1 MLKKKLA
8 VLTLTLFTA
17 SIFAACSN
25 QEMMLEQPMIDNGV
39 NLTEQDNQVAISSWK
54 GVYKEIQKSNEGA
67 FKELDKNK
75 DKVVTPDEYGVST
88 PDSLK
93 AFYAL
98 DDNRDGKVTASEW
111 TPNFFKRVGLTFR
124 LRKAASNLF
133 DQLDRDGDKMLAK
146 EEMNSPLI
154 SQAFLADFDKY
165 DKQKKTLLHKDVKGK
180 LSKSEFEEL
189 FAHLAVNNIGATQ
202 PPAPPTPPSVTPTSA
217 PVEPPTTPTSA
228 PVEPPTTPTSA
239 PVEPPS
245 TAPSAPAPAVR

>member
-8 VLTLTLFTA
+8 VLTLSLFTA

-75 DKVVTPDEYGVST
+75 DKVVTPDEYGVAT

-202 PPAPPTPPSVTPTSA
+202 PPTPPVPSAVPPTSTPPSVPPAEPPTAPTAS
-217 PVEPPTTPTSA
+217 PVEPPS
-228 PVEPPTTPTSA
+228 
-239 PVEPPS
+239 S